1 MRIVRGT
8 HKVSSLEDNVRSHAS
23 HTMRAARE
31 AFFRRR
37 IYFFSLG
44 NIRLGYATSIRA
56 IRVETQIWA
65 YVE

>member
-1 MRIVRGT
+1 
-8 HKVSSLEDNVRSHAS
+8 
-23 HTMRAARE
+23 MRAARE

-56 IRVETQIWA
+56 IRVEAQIWA